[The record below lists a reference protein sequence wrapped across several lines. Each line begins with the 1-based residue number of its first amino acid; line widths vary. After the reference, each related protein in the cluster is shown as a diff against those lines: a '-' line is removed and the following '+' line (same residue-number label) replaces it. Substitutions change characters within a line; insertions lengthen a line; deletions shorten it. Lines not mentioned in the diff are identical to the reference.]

1 MEKTDTNQ
9 LPRISCIINPYAA
22 NKKWKRNLLLRRY
35 IQKNLPGTIIA
46 THKDKNHTI
55 ETAKNLCQDSD
66 IIVAA
71 GGDGTIAD
79 VIQGILMSERPQD
92 VALGIIPLGSG
103 NAFRISMGIP
113 LNVPKAIKIIN
124 EQKTKEIDLI
134 DFGGKVATFGS
145 IGATAQ
151 VLVEKNKFTVP
162 GFFGHILAARIMLKL
177 SRREQ
182 EVELIDG
189 IDDSGDHFDRKV
201 LKLKVFDVFIG
212 KTNHFGYG
220 WKVAPEA
227 KIDDGYIDITFFE
240 IDTWKF
246 LLFFPSIYFGTFQ
259 KTQKHFKAKK
269 ITFRGKRL
277 PVQYNGEL
285 LGKKDV
291 IELKILP
298 RAIKII
304 RPDNSSAF
312 KK

>member
-134 DFGGKVATFGS
+134 D
-145 IGATAQ
+145 
-151 VLVEKNKFTVP
+151 
-162 GFFGHILAARIMLKL
+162 
-177 SRREQ
+177 
-182 EVELIDG
+182 
-189 IDDSGDHFDRKV
+189 
-201 LKLKVFDVFIG
+201 
-212 KTNHFGYG
+212 
-220 WKVAPEA
+220 
-227 KIDDGYIDITFFE
+227 
-240 IDTWKF
+240 
-246 LLFFPSIYFGTFQ
+246 
-259 KTQKHFKAKK
+259 
-269 ITFRGKRL
+269 
-277 PVQYNGEL
+277 
-285 LGKKDV
+285 
-291 IELKILP
+291 
-298 RAIKII
+298 
-304 RPDNSSAF
+304 
-312 KK
+312 